1 MTIVTREEKK
11 KKKKKEKDVPSATLE
26 EESTLDTS
34 TASRVGQENSHPSSH
49 VGVREESSCPRPRH
63 RPDPDLRLPQTVQPV
78 AGSVGTVAV
87 DRLIVRGS

>member
-1 MTIVTREEKK
+1 MSREKKKIKK
-11 KKKKKEKDVPSATLE
+11 KKKKDVPSATPLE

-34 TASRVGQENSHPSSH
+34 TPSRVGQENGQPSSH

-63 RPDPDLRLPQTVQPV
+63 RPGPDLRLPQTVQPV

-87 DRLIVRGS
+87 DSVIVRGS